1 MKLLIIGKG
10 GREHA
15 LAWKCAQSSLVSK
28 VFIAP
33 GSPAMKNCS
42 SLVDISETDPQALA
56 NFAQKE
62 GIELTIIGPE
72 SSLSAGVA
80 DEFIKRGLK
89 VFGPTQAAARVESSK
104 DFAKR
109 LMAKAG
115 IPTAQHKSF
124 TDIVQAKAYVQAQGA
139 PIVLKEDGL
148 RAGKGVTVAMSLGEA
163 FEALDSMFALP
174 NKVVIEEYLE
184 GFEFS
189 LIALAH
195 GEEIIPLEIAQ
206 DHKRVG
212 DGDTGPN
219 TGGMGAY
226 SPVPKIS
233 PAHINEAMER
243 VMKPMLKALKDE
255 GSPFSGFLYGGLM
268 LTNQGVKTIEFNAR
282 FGDPEAE
289 AILPR
294 LKSDLPAAILQLLEG
309 GRPILEWDS
318 RYSLT
323 LVLASLGYPESSSKG
338 AAITIPQKLDCETF
352 HMGTT
357 IKEGRLTA
365 NGGRVLAITAL
376 GETLAEART
385 KAYGEAKLIKCP
397 KLFYRKDIGAKA

>member
-15 LAWKCAQSSLVSK
+15 LAWKCAQSALVSE

-33 GSPAMKNCS
+33 GSPAMKNCAS
-42 SLVDISETDPQALA
+42 PVDISETDIQALA
-56 NFAQKE
+56 DFAQKE
-62 GIELTIIGPE
+62 GIELTIVGPE

-89 VFGPTQAAARVESSK
+89 VFGPTQSAAQVESSK
-104 DFAKR
+104 DFAKK

-115 IPTAQHKSF
+115 IPTARHQTF

-148 RAGKGVTVAMSLGEA
+148 RAGKGVTVAMTLGEA
-163 FEALDSMFALP
+163 FKALDGMFALP

-195 GEEIIPLEIAQ
+195 GEEIVPLELAQ

-226 SPVPKIS
+226 SPVPKIG
-233 PAHINEAMER
+233 PARIDETIER
-243 VMKPMLKALKDE
+243 IMKPMLKALKEE
-255 GSPFSGFLYGGLM
+255 GCPFSGFLYGGLM
-268 LTNQGVKTIEFNAR
+268 LTAQGVRTIEFNAR

-294 LKSDLPAAILQLLEG
+294 LKSDLPAAILQLLGG

-318 RYSLT
+318 RFSLT
-323 LVLASLGYPESSSKG
+323 LVLASQGYPESSNKG
-338 AAITIPQKLDCETF
+338 AVITMPPALGCETF

-357 IKEGRLTA
+357 IKEGLLTV
-365 NGGRVLAITAL
+365 NGGRVLALTAL
-376 GETLAEART
+376 GESLAEARS
-385 KAYGEAKLIKCP
+385 KAYGAAKLIECP
-397 KLFYRKDIGAKA
+397 NLFYRKDIGAKA